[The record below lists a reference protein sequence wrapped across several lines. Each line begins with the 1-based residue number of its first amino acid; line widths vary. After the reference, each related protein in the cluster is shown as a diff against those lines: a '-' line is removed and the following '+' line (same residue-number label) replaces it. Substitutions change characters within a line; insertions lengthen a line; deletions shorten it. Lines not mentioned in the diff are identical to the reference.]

1 MCKEKR
7 VYRKYTDSFRIAV
20 VKEYVAGG
28 ISKRALCKKY
38 SILQQCT
45 LDYWIRKFVGI
56 DKNESPMKK
65 EKAPQSEESEEIK
78 RLRQELKEAKLAL
91 YQEKMR
97 ADAYDTMIDVAEEM
111 FRIPIR
117 KKAGTKQ

>member
-1 MCKEKR
+1 MCKENR
-7 VYRKYTDSFRIAV
+7 VYRKYTEDFRISV
-20 VKEYVAGG
+20 VKEYLAGG

-38 SILQQCT
+38 SIPQQGT
-45 LDYWIRKFVGI
+45 FNYWIRKFVGT

-65 EKAPQSEESEEIK
+65 DKTPRSSESEELI
-78 RLRQELKEAKLAL
+78 RLRLELKQAKLSL
-91 YQEKMR
+91 YQERMR

>member
-7 VYRKYTDSFRIAV
+7 VYQKYTEDFRIAV

-38 SILQQCT
+38 SIPQQCT
-45 LDYWIRKFVGI
+45 LDYWIRKFVGT